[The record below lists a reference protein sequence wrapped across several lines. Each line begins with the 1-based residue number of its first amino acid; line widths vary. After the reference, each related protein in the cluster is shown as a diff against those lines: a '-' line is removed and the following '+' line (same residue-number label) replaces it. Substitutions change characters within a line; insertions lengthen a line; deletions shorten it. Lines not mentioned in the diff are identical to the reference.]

1 MLQKFIC
8 NEMRFFF
15 FCPHTRGS
23 HYPTTMPSR
32 NSINKPKD
40 HLHRASHAR
49 SIGKKRAARAR
60 TAVPTKSN
68 TSRYNT
74 ETAPTPTESKALALS
89 TGGHSGTKLTSNTLS
104 NKRAKKIARNQ
115 KYIEQRN
122 QKLNIDAAAKQEDEM
137 DLDESNQGKNK
148 NQKAKTN
155 LEQIKDAL
163 WSVVEDKSSS
173 SLRIELEGEGT
184 TLGVQAF

>member
-1 MLQKFIC
+1 
-8 NEMRFFF
+8 
-15 FCPHTRGS
+15 
-23 HYPTTMPSR
+23 MPSR

-40 HLHRASHAR
+40 HLHRASHAHA
-49 SIGKKRAARAR
+49 IGKKRAARAR
-60 TAVPTKSN
+60 KAAPTKSN

-74 ETAPTPTESKALALS
+74 ETVPTPTESKALALS
-89 TGGHSGTKLTSNTLS
+89 TGGHSETKLTSTTLS

-122 QKLNIDAAAKQEDEM
+122 QKLNIDVAAKQENEM
-137 DLDESNQGKNK
+137 DLDETKEPKVK
-148 NQKAKTN
+148 NQKPKTK